1 MINNAYTSMINRSL
15 LMNQNQES
23 NTATLTV
30 DISPSELSHLEDYRK
45 LSDDEKEN
53 IDGIIEMCLKSKNSR
68 HK

>member
-30 DISPSELSHLEDYRK
+30 DVSPAELSHLEEYRK
-45 LSDDEKEN
+45 LNSNEKEN
-53 IDGIIEMCLKSKNSR
+53 VDRIIEMCLKSKEM
-68 HK
+68 K

>member
-1 MINNAYTSMINRSL
+1 
-15 LMNQNQES
+15 MNQNQES

-45 LSDDEKEN
+45 LSDDEKKN